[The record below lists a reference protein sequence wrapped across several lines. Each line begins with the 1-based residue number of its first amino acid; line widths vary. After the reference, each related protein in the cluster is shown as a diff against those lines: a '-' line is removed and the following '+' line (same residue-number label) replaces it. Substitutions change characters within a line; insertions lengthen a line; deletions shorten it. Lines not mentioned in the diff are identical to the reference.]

1 MRNSK
6 LRFFGAAAAAFL
18 MIQAVDVHVP
28 SSPVGAS
35 INLSTEAFART
46 SGGRSRGGSFKSR
59 SRPSS
64 PSRSYDSAP
73 SRSAPSRSAPSGG
86 SYNRQNDYR
95 YDRPS
100 YGGGGTVIV
109 PVPVPNGGAVYS
121 DPNRS
126 YDTRSPNNYPNTANS
141 QTSSEDDW
149 IMGLIFLA
157 ILGGVTFFVIFL
169 ILRSLK
175 HSMGST
181 AGIGGAAGELDN
193 DVVTISKIQVAL
205 LAQARQ
211 VQTELTEIV
220 ENYDPETPEGLLGQL
235 QETTLAL
242 LRTPE
247 NWSHVQTSSQSVK
260 GFDEA
265 QRVFE
270 QMSIAERSKFSVESL
285 VRVGGKVTRRAI
297 KLDPD
302 EAPAS
307 YIVVTLLIGTAYDK
321 PLFDEIHTTEQ
332 LTLALERIASISSDH
347 LMVFELLW
355 SPQDPSDSLTY
366 DELLTEYSDMAQL

>member
-1 MRNSK
+1 MQNSK
-6 LRFFGAAAAAFL
+6 LRFLGAATAAFL
-18 MIQAVDVHVP
+18 VVQAVDFQLPIHLL
-28 SSPVGAS
+28 GTS
-35 INLSTEAFART
+35 IDLGTEASART
-46 SGGRSRGGSFKSR
+46 SGGRSRGGSFRSR
-59 SRPSS
+59 SRSSS
-64 PSRSYDSAP
+64 PSRSRSSSP
-73 SRSAPSRSAPSGG
+73 SRSTPSGG
-86 SYNRQNDYR
+86 SNYNRQNDYR

-100 YGGGGTVIV
+100 YGNGPVVV
-109 PVPVPNGGAVYS
+109 PVPVPGSGSVYS
-121 DPNRS
+121 NPNRT
-126 YDTRSPNNYPNTANS
+126 YDNRPAPNHSSNPANS
-141 QTSSEDDW
+141 QTSSDDGW
-149 IMGLIFLA
+149 IMGLVFLA
-157 ILGGVTFFVIFL
+157 ILGGVTFFVVFL

-175 HSMGST
+175 RSMSGS
-181 AGIGGAAGELDN
+181 AGMRGAGELDN
-193 DVVTISKIQVAL
+193 DTVSISKIQVAL

-235 QETTLAL
+235 QESALAL

-247 NWSHVQTSSQSVK
+247 NWSHVQTSSQSVR

-270 QMSIAERSKFSVESL
+270 QISIAERSKFSVESL
-285 VRVGGKVTRRAI
+285 VRVGSKVTRRAI

-307 YIVVTLLIGTAYDK
+307 YIVVTLLIGTAHDK
-321 PLFDEIHTTEQ
+321 PLFDEIRTTEQ
-332 LTLALERIASISSDH
+332 LTLALEKIATMPSDY

-366 DELLTEYSDMAQL
+366 DELLTEYSDMAPL